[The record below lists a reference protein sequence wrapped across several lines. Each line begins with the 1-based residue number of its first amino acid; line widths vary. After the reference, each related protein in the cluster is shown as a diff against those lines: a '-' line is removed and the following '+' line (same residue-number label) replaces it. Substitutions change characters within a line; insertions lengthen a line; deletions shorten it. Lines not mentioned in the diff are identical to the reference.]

1 MKLNPD
7 FILQEMGGEAVL
19 VPTGEAAKRFRGIVR
34 LNETAAF
41 IVERLRDDTD
51 AEALVDALAAEY
63 EGTREQFARS
73 VELTLTQLRE
83 IGALI
88 EGKENA

>member
-19 VPTGEAAKRFRGIVR
+19 VPTGEAGERFRGIVH

-41 IVERLRDDTD
+41 IIERLKT
-51 AEALVDALAAEY
+51 ETTQEKTVNALLSEY
-63 EGTREQFARS
+63 EVSREVAEKN
-73 VELTLTQLRE
+73 VAAIIAQLRE
-83 IGALI
+83 IGALS
-88 EGKENA
+88 ETS